1 LRSPRYSPAQLAELL
16 GIEKRRLLD
25 LEREG
30 ELPKAKRDP
39 ETDFRYYLPEEV
51 SEYRKLLK
59 LSPIVPSHRRQLFL
73 NFKGGTGKSSI
84 SASYGYR
91 AAELGVQTLLI
102 DLDPQG
108 HLTRCLGFNGADFD
122 RTLYEVLIDKHDVRD
137 AIVETGMKTLHLL
150 PANIRLSPIELSLMS
165 QNAREWRLRRALEPL
180 SDMYD
185 LVILDS
191 PPNIG
196 LLNLNAILAADDLV
210 VPVLADFLSYDGLR
224 LLFDTLV
231 DIEEDFDFRLKGIF
245 IVLNLFNPSRNICL
259 RSQEALK
266 EHYPEYLLR
275 SVVRQNTTIADAT
288 SLGLPIFQH
297 APSSR
302 GARDIDSLVR
312 EVLTERTKYD

>member
-1 LRSPRYSPAQLAELL
+1 LRPPRYSPAQFSELL
-16 GIEKRRLLD
+16 GIDKRRLLD

-30 ELPKAKRDP
+30 ALPEAKRDP
-39 ETDFRYYLPEEV
+39 ATDFRYYLPEEGAD
-51 SEYRKLLK
+51 YRKLLN
-59 LSPIVPSHRRQLFL
+59 LPPVVRSHRRQLFL

-91 AAELGVQTLLI
+91 AAELGARTLLV

-108 HLTRCLGFNGADFD
+108 HLTRCLGFNGSDFEL
-122 RTLYEVLIDKHDVRD
+122 TLYEVLIDKHDIRD
-137 AIVETGMKTLHLL
+137 AVVETGMKTLHLL

-180 SDMYD
+180 SGTYD
-185 LVILDS
+185 LVVLDS

-196 LLNLNAILAADDLV
+196 LLNLNAILATDDLI

-231 DIEEDFDFRLKGIF
+231 DIEEDFDFRLKGIH

-259 RSQEALK
+259 RSQAALQ
-266 EHYPEYLLR
+266 ENYPEYLLK
-275 SVVRQNTTIADAT
+275 SVIRQNTTIADAT

-302 GARDIDSLVR
+302 GARDIDRLVR
-312 EVLTERTKYD
+312 EVLMERAKDE